1 MNNMRRERNS
11 RDRFM
16 KWAVEIEKSL
26 AEQEQY
32 SRRKCV
38 ELVGFP
44 EAIHGEDLEAGEL
57 DAIDVARIKLKK
69 QDFHAIHRLRNNKV
83 VIAKLVNR
91 RDALVILRNKKK
103 LRELHDEDKQ
113 KLRSNKIYVNK
124 SFRQLLG
131 KCNSLHKIKK
141 LNSFYTINGKI
152 KIRSERGNEAVNTEI
167 NHEGDLADIFG
178 AELISSIN

>member
-1 MNNMRRERNS
+1 
-11 RDRFM
+11 M
-16 KWAVEIEKSL
+16 KRAVEIEKSL

-32 SRRKCV
+32 SRRECV

-44 EAIHGEDLEAGEL
+44 EAIDGEDLEAGGL
-57 DAIDVARIKLKK
+57 DAIDVAGIKLKK

-91 RDALVILRNKKK
+91 RDALAILRNKKK

-124 SFRQLLG
+124 SFR
-131 KCNSLHKIKK
+131 
-141 LNSFYTINGKI
+141 
-152 KIRSERGNEAVNTEI
+152 
-167 NHEGDLADIFG
+167 
-178 AELISSIN
+178 